1 MCSDLLH
8 LLKHAHLSPALPP
21 LFTFCPPLRPLPS
34 KSDGFI
40 YFGLSHNPVTRS
52 AWPLLLFQPLFC
64 WAWPDLARTC
74 LCSFFTFISSVSPPN
89 SPHPFVFSSL
99 SLLPV
104 NTSLSLICIS
114 WSLAHLSLPFYPPS
128 NLALLLSL
136 CISFYHL
143 LTWTF
148 LI

>member
-8 LLKHAHLSPALPP
+8 LLKHAHLSPALPL

-40 YFGLSHNPVTRS
+40 CFGLSHNPVTRS

-74 LCSFFTFISSVSPPN
+74 LLLLFHLYLLGLSSKFPSPFCFLFSITPPCEHLIIPYLHFLVSCP
-89 SPHPFVFSSL
+89 
-99 SLLPV
+99 
-104 NTSLSLICIS
+104 SLIAF
-114 WSLAHLSLPFYPPS
+114 LPPS